1 MVKQTLMRRVS
12 KVLLVLLVVAVIWP
26 SAVTVATSLS
36 STLGYSSVG
45 GSDTS
50 QLVGGYFGNPLI
62 TGATPGTG
70 QDPYGNSTSPVW
82 LIVRILPYI
91 FAAIGIL
98 AVLGLI
104 ASGEVIAS
112 VILAALVI
120 IITIVG
126 LGLISRGLP

>member
-1 MVKQTLMRRVS
+1 MKRVS

-26 SAVTVATSLS
+26 SAITIATSRS
-36 STLGYSSVG
+36 GILGYSSVG
-45 GSDTS
+45 GSDTTE
-50 QLVGGYFGNPLI
+50 LVGGYFSIPFI

-70 QDPYGNSTSPVW
+70 QDPFGSSTSPVW

-91 FAAIGIL
+91 FAAIGL
-98 AVLGLI
+98 FAVIGLMV
-104 ASGEVIAS
+104 SGDVIAS

-126 LGLISRGLP
+126 LGLIGQGFP